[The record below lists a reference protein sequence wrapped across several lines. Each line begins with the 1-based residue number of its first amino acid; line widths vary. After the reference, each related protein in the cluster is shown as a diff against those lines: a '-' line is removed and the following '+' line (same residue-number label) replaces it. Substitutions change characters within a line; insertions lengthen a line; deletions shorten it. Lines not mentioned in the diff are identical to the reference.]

1 MFGHH
6 KKQTRG
12 EDERIQVD
20 IALEGGLARVEQSV
34 AEYLEDPTGT
44 TRQSLLAAL
53 EELDDQT
60 AQSDAYEGSV
70 IGSGAVGYASKGE
83 VLGETS
89 IDPVVEEIQIA
100 ELNAQVALVT
110 AAKDEVRRLTPETLA
125 ALRSASAT
133 LAATRGQRGAGG

>member
-6 KKQTRG
+6 KKQASG
-12 EDERIQVD
+12 AAERIQVD
-20 IALEGGLARVEQSV
+20 LTLERALAGVEQSV
-34 AEYLEDPTGT
+34 ADYLKDPTGT

-53 EELDDQT
+53 KWLDDQT
-60 AQSDAYEGSV
+60 GQSDAYEGSV
-70 IGSGAVGYASKGE
+70 IGSGAVGYASRGE

-89 IDPVVEEIQIA
+89 IDPIVEEIPSA

-110 AAKDEVRRLTPETLA
+110 AAKDEVRRLTPDTLT

-133 LAATRGQRGAGG
+133 LAATRGHRGAGG

>member
-6 KKQTRG
+6 KKQASG
-12 EDERIQVD
+12 EGERIQVD
-20 IALEGGLARVEQSV
+20 MALESDLARVEQSV
-34 AEYLEDPTGT
+34 ADYLTDPTGT
-44 TRQSLLAAL
+44 ARQSLLAAL

-60 AQSDAYEGSV
+60 GQSDAYEGSV
-70 IGSGAVGYASKGE
+70 IGSGAVGYASRGE

-89 IDPVVEEIQIA
+89 IDSVVDEVPGA

-110 AAKDEVRRLTPETLA
+110 AAKDEVRGPTPDTLA

-133 LAATRGQRGAGG
+133 LAAAREQGGAGR